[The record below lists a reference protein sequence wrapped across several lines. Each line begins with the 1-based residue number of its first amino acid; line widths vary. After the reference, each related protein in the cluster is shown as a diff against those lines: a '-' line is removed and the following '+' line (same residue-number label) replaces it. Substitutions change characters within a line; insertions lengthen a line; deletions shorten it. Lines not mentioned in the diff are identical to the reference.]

1 VPKAVGLE
9 TWIKDFDG
17 GIRIPDRGRPSPI
30 SDVHRHVSVS
40 FLLALRVEARVILKG
55 SYGWVNLPVETAHAL
70 RDIGV
75 DAVA

>member
-1 VPKAVGLE
+1 VPEAVGLK

-17 GIRIPDRGRPSPI
+17 GIRIPDRGRPTPI
-30 SDVHRHVSVS
+30 SDVRRHVSGS

-55 SYGWVNLPVETAHAL
+55 AYGRVNLRVETAHAL
-70 RDIGV
+70 LDIGV